1 MTNSNAEFTI
11 HLFEDYQIAALFLFR
26 AKTLKDTTAQA
37 MF

>member
-11 HLFEDYQIAALFLFR
+11 HLFVDYQIAEPFLFL